1 MGESRASGEG
11 ILCDFVGE
19 VRWVE
24 DDHLSI
30 TQNNF
35 HLHSFYA
42 DKLKCVFSKSVGYNK
57 CKFNFNLETA
67 LMVKSINGEKNYD

>member
-11 ILCDFVGE
+11 ILCGLVGE
-19 VRWVE
+19 VRRVE

-30 TQNNF
+30 KQNNAR
-35 HLHSFYA
+35 LHSFYE
-42 DKLKCVFSKSVGYNK
+42 DKFKGVHNKFVGYHK
-57 CKFNFNLETA
+57 CKFNFNLEAA